1 MHCSKCGA
9 AHKGKNSVCDECAR
23 VLGNMPSKNVFTS
36 NAGSFTAGQTPPAVT
51 SPWPAANPQPA
62 VTPRPAANPQPAL
75 TPQSAANPQPA
86 ASLQAAAA
94 LPGSWAEAFHR
105 YHAVPLRLRGKPV
118 KTAWLLAGGVA
129 SVAAIALGAYV
140 WGMSTW
146 WFILLFPS
154 LVSVQIGNDLKRKR
168 YTRVLSLCNLEA
180 NRAGEVFYTEI
191 GGQCPVCGGEV
202 KFREIGPKR
211 QKETTA
217 VCSVNGRH
225 RWKFDPGVLDEL

>member
-36 NAGSFTAGQTPPAVT
+36 NAGSFTADQTPPAVT
-51 SPWPAANPQPA
+51 SPWPAANPQPF
-62 VTPRPAANPQPAL
+62 
-75 TPQSAANPQPA
+75 ANPQPA
-86 ASLQAAAA
+86 ASPPTAAA

-129 SVAAIALGAYV
+129 SVAAIALGAYA
-140 WGMSTW
+140 WGMSAW

-154 LVSVQIGNDLKRKR
+154 LLTVQIANDLKRKR

-211 QKETTA
+211 HKETTA
-217 VCSVNGRH
+217 VCSVNVRH